1 MSEPGQHPGRAGEVE
16 MSGVLG
22 QLERLMRAYNDLAG
36 KGRSNAAQEGTGL
49 DLFGL
54 DLMKKVPL
62 LIRPDRR
69 EATVAPCRGVAD
81 RRKESGV
88 ARVGLTVVE
97 PGLDVVTVKLGM
109 DVPVIEP
116 GAEVQQLV
124 PHLEVPEVEPG
135 MDVPIDEP
143 RMEMPIP
150 ERRAEVSTAKLRRNM
165 ADADRKTNGSIELE
179 IEGTVESVGY
189 PVTRLPTGDIEFRR
203 IGAVLGDDSEDAAG
217 DAEEMPM
224 ERWDQERPDTR
235 TELVTKLQHLDKGQR
250 SRVGEILHRFGEVFD
265 KPDRDGCR
273 LGVEHVIDTGQAEP
287 VHGAAPSKC
296 NRVDPTQRWSSLSRV
311 AHLNGGKKDS
321 QEVLGSG
328 METASGPD
336 KFGDEARGS
345 TEREIGC
352 I

>member
-1 MSEPGQHPGRAGEVE
+1 
-16 MSGVLG
+16 
-22 QLERLMRAYNDLAG
+22 
-36 KGRSNAAQEGTGL
+36 
-49 DLFGL
+49 
-54 DLMKKVPL
+54 MKKVPL

-97 PGLDVVTVKLGM
+97 PRLDVATVELGM
-109 DVPVIEP
+109 DVPVIGLGTGVPQLVPHVEVPVAEPDTEAPQLVPHVEVPVAEP
-116 GAEVQQLV
+116 GTKVQQLV
-124 PHLEVPEVEPG
+124 SHLEEPEVEPG

-189 PVTRLPTGDIEFRR
+189 PVTRLPIGDIEFRR
-203 IGAVLGDDSEDAAG
+203 IGAVLGDDPGDAAG

-235 TELVTKLQHLDKGQR
+235 TESAANCTIRLG
-250 SRVGEILHRFGEVFD
+250 GEIPKISSYLCLKELNVG
-265 KPDRDGCR
+265 
-273 LGVEHVIDTGQAEP
+273 
-287 VHGAAPSKC
+287 GA
-296 NRVDPTQRWSSLSRV
+296 
-311 AHLNGGKKDS
+311 
-321 QEVLGSG
+321 
-328 METASGPD
+328 
-336 KFGDEARGS
+336 
-345 TEREIGC
+345 
-352 I
+352 